1 MQDWVKE
8 GTNYWENEECP
19 REYLENALK
28 GLIHFIEDIH
38 VDDELVRN
46 MSDEELKNKIDF
58 YEYVAD
64 K

>member
-1 MQDWVKE
+1 MEDWVKA
-8 GTNYWENEECP
+8 GTNYWENEACP

-28 GLIHFIEDIH
+28 GLIHFIEGVHI
-38 VDDELVRN
+38 DDEVVRN
-46 MSDEELKNKIDF
+46 MSDKELKIEIGF